1 MKNKKGTDA
10 LPTEPTEL
18 PKITAKNLLKPE
30 GLWMAAIGRW
40 MEGASENVQRL
51 LREGNEIPPF
61 ARDWLARLASGEV
74 KKKRGAKK
82 QYPPLH
88 DLLPVLVK
96 DIEVRQYFNRQMIL
110 EKHSGRPAFGCT
122 PKERAIAATA
132 ENFGLSE
139 EAVSHIVYQRKK
151 RGT

>member
-1 MKNKKGTDA
+1 MKNEKRPEG

-18 PKITAKNLLKPE
+18 PKITEKNLLKPE

-74 KKKRGAKK
+74 KKHRGAKK

-88 DLLPVLVK
+88 ELLPALVK
-96 DIEVRQYFNRQMIL
+96 DIEVRQHFDRQMNL
-110 EKHSGRPAFGCT
+110 EQQSDRPAFGCT

-132 ENFGLSE
+132 EYFGLSE
-139 EAVSHIVYQRKK
+139 DAVSHIVYQRKK
-151 RGT
+151 RGA